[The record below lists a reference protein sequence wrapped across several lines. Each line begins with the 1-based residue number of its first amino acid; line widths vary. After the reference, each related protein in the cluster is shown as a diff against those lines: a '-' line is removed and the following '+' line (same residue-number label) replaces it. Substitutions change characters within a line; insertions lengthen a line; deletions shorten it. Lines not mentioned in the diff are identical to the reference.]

1 MQGWQHL
8 QKETFP
14 DFDYLWL
21 CRCPKSYFC
30 TPALLIPL
38 SKSSSSPQPIFL
50 RSLTL
55 ILTVFITSQSVMA
68 VLSSFSPSL
77 CSSLVLV
84 RLLVRNLSAV
94 QTMRLLCWQ
103 LPAQMFAGERSSPWV
118 VLDLGLWEDDSGQ
131 QWLRLLHCFPCCLQC
146 FSLQCSCSN
155 IRLISVAKP
164 ASITHFY
171 WLPHCQRP

>member
-14 DFDYLWL
+14 DFNYLRL

-118 VLDLGLWEDDSGQ
+118 VLDLGLWLRGWFWAAMTAFAPLFPMLPAVLFFTVQLQ
-131 QWLRLLHCFPCCLQC
+131 Q
-146 FSLQCSCSN
+146 
-155 IRLISVAKP
+155 
-164 ASITHFY
+164 Y
-171 WLPHCQRP
+171 